1 MGPQDTE
8 SFGWLQARLLSEYPV
23 NKNNLVQAL
32 SGPIV
37 EFLTGHIDN
46 RTYWARVGASLGVT
60 FSEEFQDTIWQQWHG
75 AKAIPEMQALV
86 QEVKALGLRVVVFSN
101 ILEPS
106 AARIRE
112 NHGYDGFD
120 ALVLSYEVGF
130 RKPDLAIYEKALE
143 AAQCLP
149 KECIFIDDKPSS
161 LEPAKQLGMTT
172 ILAKS
177 TEQVTHDLKALLY

>member
-1 MGPQDTE
+1 MGTQDTE
-8 SFGWLQARLLSEYPV
+8 PFGWLQAKMLSEYPV
-23 NKNNLVQAL
+23 SKDDLVQAL
-32 SGPIV
+32 SGPMI
-37 EFLTGHIDN
+37 EFLTGRIDN
-46 RTYWARVGASLGVT
+46 QTYWARVGASLGVI
-60 FSEEFQDTIWQQWHG
+60 FSKEFQDTIWQQWHG

-86 QEVKALGLRVVVFSN
+86 REVKASGLRVVVFSN

-106 AARIRE
+106 ATRIRE

-149 KECIFIDDKPSS
+149 EECIFIDDKPSS

-172 ILAKS
+172 ILAKN
-177 TEQVTHDLKALLY
+177 TEQVVRDLKALLY